1 MATSSILKNI
11 VIDNKRDVEKL
22 CAALE
27 KSEQWLKDNPRK
39 EEYLDDIND
48 IFPWVPRGE
57 YKRVNDCEQCL
68 CRTCKYRGSCS
79 YQMIDPCTEA
89 TNYLMLQCND
99 YAPVGE

>member
-48 IFPWVPRGE
+48 LFP
-57 YKRVNDCEQCL
+57 
-68 CRTCKYRGSCS
+68 
-79 YQMIDPCTEA
+79 
-89 TNYLMLQCND
+89 
-99 YAPVGE
+99 